1 MKRIISTG
9 LLLTAAGVSG
19 LMAQQAPSAGQP
31 AQGQA
36 APAQGQPAQGQA
48 QQQQVPGAKSAG
60 ESQAVI
66 ALFTAAQ
73 SNNVD
78 GIIKNA
84 EELVTKYADTIFK
97 EQAYYLEAAAYQ
109 QKGDADKAQIY
120 AERVLTENPKN
131 FQAALMVGE
140 LLAQRTRE
148 NDLDR
153 EEKLTKATK
162 LLGDTITSLQTAPK
176 PNPQLPDAQWEEGKK
191 YMMAQAHS
199 DLGLVALTRKK
210 YDVAITEF
218 KAAND
223 LDAQPA
229 YQVRMASAYQNAGK
243 NEEALALVN
252 KLLADPQLH
261 PTIKSV
267 AENIKTAASQGK
279 K

>member
-1 MKRIISTG
+1 MKRIFSTG
-9 LLLTAAGVSG
+9 LLLTAAGISG
-19 LMAQQAPSAGQP
+19 LMAQQAAP
-31 AQGQA
+31 QG
-36 APAQGQPAQGQA
+36 GQPAQGQA
-48 QQQQVPGAKSAG
+48 QQQQMVPGAKSAG

-78 GIIKNA
+78 GIIKGA
-84 EELVTKYADTIFK
+84 EDLVTKYADTVFK

-109 QKGDADKAQIY
+109 QKGDVDKAQIY

-131 FQAALMVGE
+131 YQAALMVGE

-153 EEKLTKATK
+153 EEKLTKASK
-162 LLGDTITSLQTAPK
+162 LLGDTITTLQTAAK

-191 YMMAQAHS
+191 FMMAQAHS

-210 YDVAITEF
+210 YDAAITEF

-229 YQVRMASAYQNAGK
+229 YQVRMASAYQMSGK
-243 NEEALALVN
+243 NDEALAIVN

-261 PTIKSV
+261 PQIKNV
-267 AENIKTAASQGK
+267 AESIKNAASQGK